1 MDQTDDKVYPL
12 TTRKIA
18 EAQREDAV
26 YAKYFSTAHERFRPV
41 VIDDVEILVRED
53 LEGEQYKLVIPGTLR
68 KRALQWYHHFLQH
81 PGATRLEQTLAQIF
95 W

>member
-41 VIDDVEILVRED
+41 VIDDVEILVQED
-53 LEGEQYKLVIPGTLR
+53 SEGRHKLVIPETLR
-68 KRALQWYHHFLQH
+68 KR
-81 PGATRLEQTLAQIF
+81 TLL
-95 W
+95 